1 MEPFKDLS
9 DVDLFEL
16 KERTERVSIDFFS
29 GNLFDFVW
37 LFCVCMCVCIVRL
50 HDFVFIFIFHC
61 SKYIGKLSLRAIAI

>member
-37 LFCVCMCVCIVRL
+37 LFSVCVCVVRL